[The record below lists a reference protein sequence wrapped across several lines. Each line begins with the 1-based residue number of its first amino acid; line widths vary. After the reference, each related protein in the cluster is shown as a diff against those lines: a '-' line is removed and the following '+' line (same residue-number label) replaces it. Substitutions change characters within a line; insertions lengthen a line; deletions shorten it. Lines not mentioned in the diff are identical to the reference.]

1 MIKKYATKAILS
13 ATIIGISTTIFS
25 NISQA
30 QQQPQ
35 YNSYVIK
42 FQNNTL
48 IKLSEAKKAVAEFQ
62 RKRTIA
68 THRKAQRAVNLVHFD
83 HNYEKKKLQKQIDI
97 VLKYNVLTK

>member
-35 YNSYVIK
+35 YNSYANNYH
-42 FQNNTL
+42 NNTL

-83 HNYEKKKLQKQIDI
+83 YKYEKKKLQKQIDI
-97 VLKYNVLTK
+97 VLKYNILK